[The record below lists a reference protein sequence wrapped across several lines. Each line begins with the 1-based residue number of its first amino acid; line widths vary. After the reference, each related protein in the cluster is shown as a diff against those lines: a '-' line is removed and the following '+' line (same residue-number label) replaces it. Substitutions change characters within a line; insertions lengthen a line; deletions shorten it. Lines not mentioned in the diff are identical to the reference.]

1 MATSLQLRHYWCLK
15 SLLWLLRLSL
25 KVASASS
32 MYFFRSSLTALVTL
46 TQYTTCDVRHSK
58 FRGQLFLLWQLHPN
72 DAVLGFNMLL
82 LWDETTELIF
92 FMQLKLRFAVSL
104 LKMLCNFKNTLS
116 TLIYTFL
123 NRVDWRKLYFFYAS
137 FLHYFEDIM
146 FHLLN
151 IWDQPWSHSLVG
163 LCCRSYWFI
172 EYFLTEQCFRYTFDN
187 WFRHLFQNIW
197 EVVRVFI
204 NVNGIIIGLL
214 MRFV

>member
-1 MATSLQLRHYWCLK
+1 MLGTLNLGDNFFCSDNYIQMTLFWDLICCYYEMKQQSWYFSCSWNYVLQC
-15 SLLWLLRLSL
+15 
-25 KVASASS
+25 
-32 MYFFRSSLTALVTL
+32 
-46 TQYTTCDVRHSK
+46 
-58 FRGQLFLLWQLHPN
+58 
-72 DAVLGFNMLL
+72 
-82 LWDETTELIF
+82 
-92 FMQLKLRFAVSL
+92 L

-172 EYFLTEQCFRYTFDN
+172 EYFLTGQCFRYTFDN